1 MTDRGSGHGRSGK
14 QSAGHG
20 VANLVGAGSSLVGP
34 VGAMRTRDVSRPRAA
49 DYTRAEKTVVLRRR
63 ALDLPDRPDAKA
75 SSVDRGT
82 DRGPEVR
89 ATLTSK
95 TPSKPL
101 KHPIDEQ
108 RHEAVDVDFDRQV
121 DIGPLKRLP

>member
-89 ATLTSK
+89 ADA
-95 TPSKPL
+95 
-101 KHPIDEQ
+101 DEQ
-108 RHEAVDVDFDRQV
+108 DALKAAQAPDR
-121 DIGPLKRLP
+121 RTTS